1 MKKLAVL
8 LFTVALSVS
17 SAKTYRITLFQPSVL
32 SGTVLK
38 PGDYNLDLTGEKV
51 VIRQGKVAAEA
62 SVKQE
67 VNGERF
73 SATSVRYA
81 VRDGRNHVLEIRL
94 GGTNTKLIV
103 N

>member
-73 SATSVRYA
+73 NATSVRYA